1 MRISDWSSDVCSSDL
16 DRTGSRPGG
25 IGVGARCQ
33 CPPASG
39 TLLVGDAWRVEPAN
53 GAAVQVR
60 LVYGLRGAHVDELG
74 GTIRRAHEHRNPGQ
88 VGIDRS
94 AERSVGKTGANT
106 WRMQWNADQYKEK

>member
-16 DRTGSRPGG
+16 VSGLADQWLAEGQVEVDRTGSRPGG
-25 IGVGARCQ
+25 LGVGARCQ

-60 LVYGLRGAHVDELG
+60 LVYGLRGAQDRKSVVSGKRVSGRVVLG
-74 GTIRRAHEHRNPGQ
+74 GSRLL
-88 VGIDRS
+88 
-94 AERSVGKTGANT
+94 
-106 WRMQWNADQYKEK
+106 

>member
-16 DRTGSRPGG
+16 VSGLADQWLAEGQVEVDRTGSRPGG
-25 IGVGARCQ
+25 LGVGARCQ

-60 LVYGLRGAHVDELG
+60 LRSEE
-74 GTIRRAHEHRNPGQ
+74 RR
-88 VGIDRS
+88 
-94 AERSVGKTGANT
+94 VGKERFSTGRSR
-106 WRMQWNADQYKEK
+106 WSPDQ